1 MKVAGISLRFGLIVY
16 LVLVALG
23 LFALLQYRASAPVVP
38 RAELADSKPRALN

>member
-23 LFALLQYRASAPVVP
+23 LFALFMHRTAAPIVP
-38 RAELADSKPRALN
+38 RPLTDSKPRALN